1 MTSPRLH
8 VAGDVPPEL
17 SPLDAFAAQSRL
29 LSKQLEGCVH
39 GGKRVSRLPPL
50 TIASSFNST
59 RPGFLRSISA
69 DDSSPTAAQQPQSPR
84 SELKTELEVSPFRPV
99 SVYPHV
105 SSLPP
110 SRAGLPS
117 PRLPFQDDEEHFRG
131 RRLAT
136 PRSDFGTRMD
146 RSPSPLEQ
154 DTVPLQPEAS
164 PYSPRR
170 PSIEPIPRRSQ
181 PRQILDVTAT
191 APFGYDTKTL
201 VPPRSPFTQRASSI
215 GSTSIDDSDEDY
227 PLSMGASF
235 LTESRKFS
243 SSSGFS
249 NSPVSPLAQPAIPR
263 SPSVGSDVSTPGS
276 RLSRPT
282 FNFSRPLSRASEPLV
297 TDTLPRQA
305 SSDNQT
311 FIPDDD
317 TMHTPVSIHS
327 EELPER
333 GNPQPAAQS
342 YVYSRFS
349 LPRGK
354 MLRRSPQNFQES
366 QLPAEFRGDRAAT
379 VSHSEGQPFTDGIA
393 TAQVSQLS
401 RPSTPSF
408 DQTLSASVPELS
420 TQGLSR
426 HSEDQSNSRHNQSKN
441 QNGSTLNTHIDQGLA
456 PSSSVS
462 GGAVKTLPPHSL
474 VPSADCS
481 AEEHV
486 TKGIECHE
494 RGSLNES
501 TYHLRIAARQNN
513 PTGMLLYALACRHG
527 WGMRPNQREGV
538 QWLRRAADFAL
549 LEVAGDED
557 LLKEGRRVDVLEQKT
572 RKAQFAL
579 SIYELGVSHMNGWGV
594 EQDKILALR
603 CFEIAGCT
611 CSAPNVRLPTN
622 TIAIAWGDGDA
633 LAEAG
638 FCYAQGIGCKKDLKK
653 SARFYRLA
661 ESKGISMVGNSW

>member
-1 MTSPRLH
+1 MATRPAFIDVRSQSHGPLGSSLPPPRPLTSPRLH

-29 LSKQLEGCVH
+29 LSKQLEECVH
-39 GGKRVSRLPPL
+39 GGKRMSRLPPL

-69 DDSSPTAAQQPQSPR
+69 DDSGPTAAQQSQSLR
-84 SELKTELEVSPFRPV
+84 SELNMELEVSPFKPI
-99 SVYPHV
+99 SIYPLL
-105 SSLPP
+105 SSLLP
-110 SRAGLPS
+110 SKAELPS
-117 PRLPFQDDEEHFRG
+117 PRLPFQDDEEQFRG

-136 PRSDFGTRMD
+136 PRSDFGTRME

-154 DTVPLQPEAS
+154 DTVSLQSEAS
-164 PYSPRR
+164 PYSPGR

-181 PRQILDVTAT
+181 PRQILDISAAT
-191 APFGYDTKTL
+191 PYGYDTKTL

-215 GSTSIDDSDEDY
+215 GSTSVDDSDEDY

-243 SSSGFS
+243 SSSGLS
-249 NSPVSPLAQPAIPR
+249 ISPVSPVAQQAIPR
-263 SPSVGSDVSTPGS
+263 SPSVGSDISATGS
-276 RLSRPT
+276 RLSRPK
-282 FNFSRPLSRASEPLV
+282 FNFSRPLSRTSEPPV
-297 TDTLPRQA
+297 IDIPPRQA

-311 FIPDDD
+311 SILDDD
-317 TMHTPVSIHS
+317 TMHTPVNIHS
-327 EELPER
+327 EFPER
-333 GNPQPAAQS
+333 SNSQPAAHS

-354 MLRRSPQNFQES
+354 ILQRSSQNFQEN
-366 QLPAEFRGDRAAT
+366 QLPAEFRVDQAST
-379 VSHSEGQPFTDGIA
+379 VSYSDWQSFPDGMM
-393 TAQVSQLS
+393 TTPPSQLL
-401 RPSTPSF
+401 RPSTSPF
-408 DQTLSASVPELS
+408 DQTPSTSVPELPS
-420 TQGLSR
+420 QGLGR
-426 HSEDQSNSRHNQSKN
+426 HSEDQSNSQHDRSKN
-441 QNGSTLNTHIDQGLA
+441 RNGPASNTYTDQGLA
-456 PSSSVS
+456 PSLSVS
-462 GGAVKTLPPHSL
+462 GGAVKTLSPHSL

-538 QWLRRAADFAL
+538 QWLRRAADFAF
-549 LEVAGDED
+549 LEVADDED
-557 LLKEGRRVDVLEQKT
+557 LQKEGHRVDILEQKT
-572 RKAQFAL
+572 RKAHFAL

-611 CSAPNVRLPTN
+611 CSAPNARLS
-622 TIAIAWGDGDA
+622 
-633 LAEAG
+633 
-638 FCYAQGIGCKKDLKK
+638 Y
-653 SARFYRLA
+653 
-661 ESKGISMVGNSW
+661 